1 MKEQA
6 LKYLSKNPLLH
17 ISMTEPLRL
26 GRARLLKASPHGVLL
41 EVLPENIP
49 MLSADNLEAGMDM
62 LEGIHDTGL
71 IVVHQE
77 FLVEPVKQK
86 YGLTGANICDQA
98 VYTKKEPLPIPQ
110 NADIRLLDESYCEI
124 MAAHYHLSNDPEHM
138 RELIKSGVMH
148 GIFVE
153 DNLAGFMG
161 MHSEGSMGLLEIFPE
176 YQNRGLGTILQKYMI
191 NFVLAK
197 GGVPFGQVIVGN
209 KESMGLQHKLGME
222 IARGKVTWIFG
233 QK

>member
-6 LKYLSKNPLLH
+6 IKYLSKNPLLH

-26 GRARLLKASPHGVLL
+26 GNAQVLKVSPHGVLL
-41 EVLPENIP
+41 NVLPENIP
-49 MLSADNLEAGMDM
+49 MLSADTLEAGMTM
-62 LEGIHDTGL
+62 LEDIHDTDL

-77 FLVEPVKQK
+77 FLIDPVKQK
-86 YGLTGANICDQA
+86 YGLTGAHICDQA
-98 VYTKKEPLPIPQ
+98 VYTRKEPLPIPKD
-110 NADIRLLDESYCEI
+110 ADIRLLDDSYCEI
-124 MAAHYHLSNDPEHM
+124 MAAHYRLSNDPEYM

-153 DNLAGFMG
+153 DNLAGFIG
-161 MHSEGSMGLLEIFPE
+161 MHSEGSIGLLEIFPE
-176 YQNRGLGTILQKYMI
+176 YQKRGLGTILQKYMI
-191 NFVLAK
+191 NFILAK

-233 QK
+233 QE